1 MDPAR
6 LQRYR
11 DSKLYDWYAAG
22 ATAALV
28 AVLGCTG
35 RLHITPDLVL
45 SFGAVWL
52 LSRSSGPKVK
62 ALAVLVIAATFALA
76 FRAGWITAGGFV
88 PLQVVR

>member
-6 LQRYR
+6 FQRYR

-52 LSRSSGPKVK
+52 LSRSNNLKGN
-62 ALAVLVIAATFALA
+62 ALAFLVTAGMIALA

-88 PLQVVR
+88 PLR